1 MTERNNIISNIFRS
15 LLVVVAL
22 VVALP
27 YAEAQRPTLSGS
39 FSRDTVEVGDHF
51 DYILDIT
58 KDRATEIGIP
68 DFGDRLSQK
77 EREELAKRK
86 IKMSTFT
93 DYDEDIFEL
102 VESFPIDTISV
113 DNRTLHIRKRYRLAV
128 METGTMHLHPT
139 ILYFEKNRDV
149 PDTLYAEDT
158 LRLVVKSY
166 AELDTTLFL
175 KADPTS
181 NEGFGVDSEL
191 AAKMLRDEG
200 IHSQKDLPFIF
211 AEIRDYVAYGVI
223 ALILLAL
230 LVWLLVWYI
239 RRTLSRRE
247 AIVKPGPKIPP
258 HVVAIKALVE
268 LKNRKLWQNGKY
280 KQYYTALTDILRVYI
295 GGRWG
300 IGAME
305 MTTDEIIAALSDV
318 ELPLE
323 SRSNLVSIM
332 RTADMVKFAKAE
344 PAAEDN
350 EDNYTK
356 AYYFVENTKMV
367 MENGIEG
374 KEEITINTNIEE

>member
-1 MTERNNIISNIFRS
+1 MKTSYYIRRAA
-15 LLVVVAL
+15 LLLVGVVVA
-22 VVALP
+22 VAAV
-27 YAEAQRPTLSGS
+27 AERPTIRGS
-39 FSRDTVEVGDHF
+39 FSKESLEVGDRV
-51 DYILDIT
+51 DYIIDIE

-68 DFGDRLSQK
+68 DFDGNPTKEEVDR
-77 EREELAKRK
+77 ERMAKRS
-86 IKMSTFT
+86 MSTYET
-93 DYDEDIFEL
+93 YDEDIFEL
-102 VESFPIDTISV
+102 VEDYPLDTVEV
-113 DNRTLHIRKRYRLAV
+113 DGRRLHLRKRYRLAV
-128 METGTMHLHPT
+128 METGEIPMRPS

-149 PDTLYAEDT
+149 PDTLYADDT

-211 AEIRDYVAYGVI
+211 AEIRDYVAYGAI
-223 ALILLAL
+223 TLILLAL

-280 KQYYTALTDILRVYI
+280 KHYYTALTDILRVYI

-305 MTTDEIIAALSDV
+305 MTTDEIIAALRDV

-332 RTADMVKFAKAE
+332 RTANMVKFAKAE

>member
-1 MTERNNIISNIFRS
+1 MKTSYYIRRAA
-15 LLVVVAL
+15 LLLVGVVVA
-22 VVALP
+22 VAAV
-27 YAEAQRPTLSGS
+27 AERPTIRGG
-39 FSRDTVEVGDHF
+39 FSKESLEVGDRV
-51 DYILDIT
+51 DYIIDIE

-68 DFGDRLSQK
+68 DFDGNPTKEEVDR
-77 EREELAKRK
+77 ERKAKRS
-86 IKMSTFT
+86 MSTYET
-93 DYDEDIFEL
+93 YDEDIFEL
-102 VESFPIDTISV
+102 VEDYPLDTVEV
-113 DNRTLHIRKRYRLAV
+113 DGRRLHLRKRYRLAV
-128 METGTMHLHPT
+128 METGEIPMRPS

-211 AEIRDYVAYGVI
+211 AEIRDYVAYGAI

-280 KQYYTALTDILRVYI
+280 KHYYTALTDILRVYI

-305 MTTDEIIAALSDV
+305 MTTDEIIAALRDV

>member
-22 VVALP
+22 VVAQP

-149 PDTLYAEDT
+149 PDTLRTDEELTLIVPRYEHLDT
-158 LRLVVKSY
+158 LSFLVADPQQGVKVDSLRA
-166 AELDTTLFL
+166 AELLI
-175 KADPTS
+175 K
-181 NEGFGVDSEL
+181 
-191 AAKMLRDEG
+191 EG
-200 IHSQKDLPFIF
+200 ITTQKPLPFIF
-211 AEIRDYVAYGVI
+211 AEIRDYTIYGVI
-223 ALILLAL
+223 SLIILAL
-230 LVWLLVWYI
+230 LIWAGIVVWNKYLKNRI
-239 RRTLSRRE
+239 T
-247 AIVKPGPKIPP
+247 ATKPEHRLPP
-258 HVVAIKALVE
+258 HIVANMALVE
-268 LKNRKLWQNGKY
+268 LSYRKLWQNGKF
-280 KQYYTALTDILRVYI
+280 KLYYTSLTDILRLYI
-295 GGRWG
+295 AEMWEV
-300 IGAME
+300 GALE
-305 MTTDEIIAALSDV
+305 MTTDEIIEALSDKDI
-318 ELPLE
+318 PRD
-323 SRSNLVSIM
+323 SRMDLVAIL

-344 PAAEDN
+344 PDAEEN
-350 EDNYTK
+350 EENYRR
-356 AYYFVENTKMV
+356 AYYFVENTKREEV
-367 MENGIEG
+367 EEG
-374 KEEITINTNIEE
+374 KEEITVETKIGE